1 MSPVDPKFYRRQKEV
16 ARQQKQKEKR
26 AERASRRERGAP
38 ADDGVAA
45 IQAALDAGL
54 TPGSPGWPGQED
66 EPTSGEDEGSSEE
79 SEEGQG
85 SPA

>member
-26 AERASRRERGAP
+26 LERASRRADREGAP
-38 ADDGVAA
+38 ADDGLAA

-54 TPGSPGWPGQED
+54 TPGSPGWPGNED
-66 EPTSGEDEGSSEE
+66 ETSPDDEGN
-79 SEEGQG
+79 G
-85 SPA
+85 